1 MKINQAATAE
11 KASRQPLEIEYLVP
25 PDRRVTVSEHHH
37 FRESLRASTDGIDDL
52 DGNEITEA
60 ILPTP
65 IRVKLSR
72 KKGWRLPP
80 NTMSVARPHA
90 MGNPHNIG
98 FCPTCGV
105 THTREEAI
113 AKFEALF
120 IDNPS
125 LVATT
130 ILAIKGKNLACWCKL
145 NEPCHADFLLRLAN
159 PQPEATN
166 Q

>member
-1 MKINQAATAE
+1 MNKINQDATAVI
-11 KASRQPLEIEYLVP
+11 ASREPLTIELLVP
-25 PDRRVTVSEHHH
+25 PAKRVSVAEHYRV
-37 FRESLRASTDGIDDL
+37 RESLRAAGSVDEL
-52 DGNEITEA
+52 DGDEITEA
-60 ILPTP
+60 ILPAP

-90 MGNPHNIG
+90 MGNPHSIG

-113 AKFEALF
+113 AKFEASLK
-120 IDNPS
+120 DNPS
-125 LVATT
+125 LAATA

-159 PQPEATN
+159 PQPEAVES
-166 Q
+166 